1 VKTVSIDASVAA
13 AWLFPT
19 QRTRAADLFLGLRT
33 ERRFAAPMV
42 FAWEVGNQIAVRSRG
57 DIGQAEILLADLAS
71 LNIEI
76 APAPDDEVVLGGI
89 GQAIR
94 WNLTLFDSAYLN
106 HALTLGGALASRDRR
121 LIEAARAAGVD
132 VFDLRD

>member
-1 VKTVSIDASVAA
+1 
-13 AWLFPT
+13 
-19 QRTRAADLFLGLRT
+19 
-33 ERRFAAPMV
+33 MV